1 MESQDVGLA
10 VPNDNESA
18 YFRLKLVQDLDEW
31 RFRAKVAEF
40 ELTEQKKLVDV
51 LQNKLSELVNK

>member
-1 MESQDVGLA
+1 MESQNVGLA
-10 VPNDNESA
+10 VPNDSESA

-40 ELTEQKKLVDV
+40 ECGEQRKLVDA
-51 LQNKLSELVNK
+51 LQNKLSELMNK